1 MLNVSGR
8 SFANTLQRLGLFG
21 YRNAQSEPRDMRVS
35 QRRPHARFRRVLHG
49 PTHIWNTV
57 AAIATAP
64 PICLSACCV
73 APSPSPGR
81 GRSTDT
87 THPLNGGVA
96 TPTKHHAA
104 ETELPPSA
112 HPPLRLAQPTITNAR
127 VATARA
133 YASRDPNRRRH
144 GVLLHMHRLRAQ
156 RKRDQVGILNTLWGG
171 GCGGPIV
178 ALCAIC
184 MHA

>member
-1 MLNVSGR
+1 MLDVSGR

-87 THPLNGGVA
+87 NP
-96 TPTKHHAA
+96 PTEWRCSHSNQTSRSRNRAA
-104 ETELPPSA
+104 ALR
-112 HPPLRLAQPTITNAR
+112 PPLRLAQPTITNAR

-133 YASRDPNRRRH
+133 CVSRDPKPSSSWCSSSH
-144 GVLLHMHRLRAQ
+144 AQ
-156 RKRDQVGILNTLWGG
+156 T
-171 GCGGPIV
+171 
-178 ALCAIC
+178 AS
-184 MHA
+184 

>member
-112 HPPLRLAQPTITNAR
+112 HPSGWPNQQSRT
-127 VATARA
+127 RA
-133 YASRDPNRRRH
+133 SPPRAHMHHVIQSRRRH
-144 GVLLHMHRLRAQ
+144 GVLLHTHRLRAQ
-156 RKRDQVGILNTLWGG
+156 RKRDQVGILDTLWGG

-178 ALCAIC
+178 ALCATC